1 VDRAD
6 RAVDR
11 QGLRRRATRV
21 YGRVVLKRHALV
33 GALAAVATASA
44 AALAST
50 PGTNGQIA
58 FRRYLNATH
67 SQTALFTMNAD
78 GSNLRQ
84 IVRSP
89 PRRNDDGPD
98 WAPDGKLIVF
108 SRNPAVGPH
117 WIEVV
122 NADGTGL
129 RRVTPRCARAPAPNR
144 VPRGCEDAGEPSFT
158 PDGGHVTFAR
168 ATGRIRRFPR
178 FEYEQI
184 EHAAVAI
191 IAVDGT
197 GEREILR
204 LPRYAGDIHYP
215 QVSPDGRLIVFE
227 RFNSPLARP
236 RLTRALFVMN
246 ADGSGVHRVTPWRL
260 QAGDGPD
267 WAPDGSRI
275 LFRSKVDVDDER
287 SQYYTVRPDGTG
299 LTQISHF
306 PFTRRRLFSATFSPD
321 GQQIVFAKAD
331 AKGRGDVWI
340 MNADGSNPHSVFAA
354 APWDSAPDWGAAPG

>member
-1 VDRAD
+1 VF
-6 RAVDR
+6 
-11 QGLRRRATRV
+11 
-21 YGRVVLKRHALV
+21 KRLALV
-33 GALAAVATASA
+33 GALVAVATASA
-44 AALAST
+44 AALAT
-50 PGTNGQIA
+50 PPGTNGQIA
-58 FRRYLNATH
+58 FRRYLNDTH

-78 GSNLRQ
+78 GSNPRQ

-89 PRRNDDGPD
+89 PPRNDDQPD

-117 WIEVV
+117 WIDVV
-122 NADGTGL
+122 SADGTGE
-129 RRVTPRCARAPAPNR
+129 RSVTPRCRKKPTFGG
-144 VPRGCEDAGEPSFT
+144 VPPGCEDAGEPSFA
-158 PDGGHVTFAR
+158 PDGAQITFAR
-168 ATGRIRRFPR
+168 ATGRVRRFKK
-178 FEYEQI
+178 FNYEQI

-191 IAVDGT
+191 IAIDGT

-204 LPRYAGDIHYP
+204 LARYAGDIHYP
-215 QVSPDGRLIVFE
+215 QMSPDGRQIVFE
-227 RFNSPLARP
+227 RFNSPLSRP
-236 RLTRALFVMN
+236 RLKRALFAMN
-246 ADGSGVHRVTPWRL
+246 ADGSAVHRVTPWQL

-299 LTQISHF
+299 LTQLSHF
-306 PFTRRRLFSATFSPD
+306 PFTKQRLFSATFSPD

-331 AKGRGDVWI
+331 AKGRGDVWV
-340 MNADGSNPHSVFAA
+340 MNADGSNPHPVLTA

>member
-1 VDRAD
+1 VFKRF
-6 RAVDR
+6 AV
-11 QGLRRRATRV
+11 
-21 YGRVVLKRHALV
+21 V
-33 GALAAVATASA
+33 GVFVAVATASA
-44 AALAST
+44 AALATT
-50 PGTNGQIA
+50 PGTNGQIV

-89 PRRNDDGPD
+89 PRRNDDQPD
-98 WAPDGKLIVF
+98 WAPDGRLIVF

-129 RRVTPRCARAPAPNR
+129 RRVTPRCARI
-144 VPRGCEDAGEPSFT
+144 VPGGVPPGCEDAGEQSFT
-158 PDGGHVTFAR
+158 PDGAHITFAR
-168 ATGRIRRFPR
+168 ATGRVRRFKK
-178 FEYEQI
+178 FHYEQI

-197 GEREILR
+197 AEREILR

-215 QVSPDGRLIVFE
+215 QMSPDGRLISFE
-227 RFNSPLARP
+227 RFNSPLSRP
-236 RLTRALFVMN
+236 RLRRAIFVMN
-246 ADGSGVHRVTPWRL
+246 ADGSAVHRVTPWEL
-260 QAGDGPD
+260 EAGDGPE

-299 LTQISHF
+299 LTQMSHF
-306 PFTRRRLFSATFSPD
+306 PFTKRRLLSASFSPD
-321 GQQIVFAKAD
+321 GGQIVFAKAD
-331 AKGRGDVWI
+331 RKGLGDVWI
-340 MNADGSNPHSVFAA
+340 MNADGSNPHPVLQAK
-354 APWDSAPDWGAAPG
+354 PWDSAPDWGAAPG